1 MSDNINVTQESEAA
15 EEFSL
20 KDFLACCLSKWRWF
34 YGFNSAFLLSGRA
47 LCASPAACIF
57 RSMELLIKDQDG
69 GGGVADISN
78 AFSSLGLVS
87 SNTNVNNE
95 LISLSSPA
103 VMYEV
108 VKNLRT

>member
-34 YGFNSAFLLSGRA
+34 TVSIVLFCCLGVLYVLRQQPVYS
-47 LCASPAACIF
+47 

-95 LISLSSPA
+95 Q
-103 VMYEV
+103 
-108 VKNLRT
+108 

>member
-1 MSDNINVTQESEAA
+1 
-15 EEFSL
+15 
-20 KDFLACCLSKWRWF
+20 
-34 YGFNSAFLLSGRA
+34 
-47 LCASPAACIF
+47 
-57 RSMELLIKDQDG
+57 MELLIKDQDG

-108 VKNLRT
+108 VKNLGLDVNYSTRADSMRRHFMAAICRSMSNSMILRNSSVPDSGLNSGRTEM